1 MRKIRGRRGV
11 FRMAFSYDFCATRI
25 LNISRPSG
33 WLDGQKHLRCRCSLP
48 LLTLGTILASRPA
61 CVATTAHHPKMA
73 SAAAL
78 AGALNRIAVSA
89 KPTAKK
95 TNVVAT
101 KVRLRRATHHPI
113 HSVQGYRVSS
123 TADTSRRRHLR
134 RMRSGLRCARLGRSR
149 WARALSMRVTSIDRF
164 SGRVAIARGDRN
176 VVIARHPLSSRWWL
190 VNARGFLRRADPNP
204 YPPLPALTIQ
214 AFNARALRSGPRDL
228 TVRLRFTARENP
240 GGERVQATIPPPP
253 GVPPP
258 ATCPVTKPEPMVF
271 GRKISPGYAFQPP
284 RCAGAA
290 RALVDVAARQLA
302 EQTRYGVPSAFSSR
316 DLRRMRARRPESRGL
331 RGHHLPRLVKV
342 QSLPPTEEKK
352 TRVVI

>member
-1 MRKIRGRRGV
+1 
-11 FRMAFSYDFCATRI
+11 MAFSYDFCATRI

-95 TNVVAT
+95 TNVVAK

-149 WARALSMRVTSIDRF
+149 CARALSMRVTSMDRF

-253 GVPPP
+253 GGPP
-258 ATCPVTKPEPMVF
+258 TCHLSSDKTRADGVRAEDIPGIRFSAAAVRGRRARSRGRRGSTTRGTDAIRRSLRVF
-271 GRKISPGYAFQPP
+271 VSRSPPD
-284 RCAGAA
+284 A
-290 RALVDVAARQLA
+290 RAAPRVAR
-302 EQTRYGVPSAFSSR
+302 PSGAPS
-316 DLRRMRARRPESRGL
+316 PETAI
-331 RGHHLPRLVKV
+331 RL
-342 QSLPPTEEKK
+342 
-352 TRVVI
+352 

>member
-1 MRKIRGRRGV
+1 MRRSSSPRGKIDCRSRSSEASLFRQPTHPGRQRLIRPVYQAIRSICSHWDTSPLGKKTRRALPCLANQMTGIRFCSGSMRKIRGRGGV
-11 FRMAFSYDFCATRI
+11 FCMALRHDLRATRI
-25 LNISRPSG
+25 LNILRPSG
-33 WLDGQKHLRCRCSLP
+33 WLDGQKHLRLP
-48 LLTLGTILASRPA
+48 LLTGGTILASRPA

-95 TNVVAT
+95 TNVVAK

-134 RMRSGLRCARLGRSR
+134 RMLSGLRCARLGRSR
-149 WARALSMRVTSIDRF
+149 CARALSMRVTSMDRF

-253 GVPPP
+253 GVP
-258 ATCPVTKPEPMVF
+258 
-271 GRKISPGYAFQPP
+271 
-284 RCAGAA
+284 
-290 RALVDVAARQLA
+290 
-302 EQTRYGVPSAFSSR
+302 
-316 DLRRMRARRPESRGL
+316 
-331 RGHHLPRLVKV
+331 HLPLV
-342 QSLPPTEEKK
+342 L
-352 TRVVI
+352 